1 MNGVS
6 SMILITTAGKVGSAA
21 AQRLVELGVP
31 VRVLA
36 RNREKAVALAQAGVD
51 VFHGDLDD
59 SQSVEEA
66 FRGVSGV
73 VLVTAPVVSQEL
85 RVIDN
90 AKRADV
96 GHIVKITTKATAN
109 SSIARR
115 RNHVAIEDALISSG
129 LPHTFLRNNAYMQN
143 FLMAAPAIAETSSFR
158 TAAGDG
164 RVGYVDARDVAAVAA
179 EVAAAPA
186 GHVGKTYWPTGPEAL
201 SADEVAGVLTKVT
214 GRKVTFQPITYEE
227 QKQAMISVGV
237 PEHIAEDNARA
248 VALMAEG
255 DCDFVTDDVAELL
268 GRPAT
273 SFEQFATGY
282 AKVFA

>member
-1 MNGVS
+1 
-6 SMILITTAGKVGSAA
+6 MILITTAGKVGSAA
-21 AQRLVELGVP
+21 AQRLVELSVP

-59 SQSVEEA
+59 PESVEEA
-66 FRGVSGV
+66 LRGVSGV

-96 GHIVKITTKATAN
+96 EHIVKITTKATAN

-115 RNHVAIEDALISSG
+115 RNHVAIEDALIASG

-186 GHVGKTYWPTGPEAL
+186 SHVGKTYWPTGPEAL
-201 SADEVAGVLTKVT
+201 SADEVAEVLTKVT

>member
-1 MNGVS
+1 
-6 SMILITTAGKVGSAA
+6 MILITTAGKVGSAA

>member
-21 AQRLVELGVP
+21 AQRLVELSVP

-59 SQSVEEA
+59 PESVEEA
-66 FRGVSGV
+66 LRGVSGV

-96 GHIVKITTKATAN
+96 EHIVKITTKATAN

-115 RNHVAIEDALISSG
+115 RNHVAIEDALIASG

-186 GHVGKTYWPTGPEAL
+186 SHVGKTYWPTGPEAL
-201 SADEVAGVLTKVT
+201 SADEVAEVLTKVT